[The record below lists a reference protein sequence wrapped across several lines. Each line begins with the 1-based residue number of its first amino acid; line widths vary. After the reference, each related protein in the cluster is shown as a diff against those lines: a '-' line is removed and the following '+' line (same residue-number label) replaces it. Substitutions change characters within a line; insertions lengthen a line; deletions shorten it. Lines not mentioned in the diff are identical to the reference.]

1 MMKDNMWNHIS
12 KILQEALCAEI
23 EEHLDTQDNLDEVYD
38 LMTALAIQVI
48 QQQGVIDYLESFIF
62 EEETDEEETIFP
74 LEDEA

>member
-1 MMKDNMWNHIS
+1 MKDNMWNHIS
-12 KILQEALCAEI
+12 KVLEEALCSEI
-23 EEHLDTQDNLDEVYD
+23 EEHLDTQDNLDEVRE

-62 EEETDEEETIFP
+62 EEKTDEEGAIFP